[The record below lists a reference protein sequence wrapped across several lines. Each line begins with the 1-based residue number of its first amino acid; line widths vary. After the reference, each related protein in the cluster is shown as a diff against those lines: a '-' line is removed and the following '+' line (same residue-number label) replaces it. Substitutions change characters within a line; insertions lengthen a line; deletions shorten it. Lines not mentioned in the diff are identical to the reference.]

1 MECLSDVSFK
11 RPLCFIRPCVFTVA
25 VDSLAA
31 ARRKSNCVKEVE
43 RIKQRREE
51 RRAAQQAIREQQ
63 ETEIDTDTPNWEFAL
78 MIR

>member
-1 MECLSDVSFK
+1 MICDDKPLHSSSPCLLLT
-11 RPLCFIRPCVFTVA
+11 LCSA

-51 RRAAQQAIREQQ
+51 RRAMQHAIREQQ